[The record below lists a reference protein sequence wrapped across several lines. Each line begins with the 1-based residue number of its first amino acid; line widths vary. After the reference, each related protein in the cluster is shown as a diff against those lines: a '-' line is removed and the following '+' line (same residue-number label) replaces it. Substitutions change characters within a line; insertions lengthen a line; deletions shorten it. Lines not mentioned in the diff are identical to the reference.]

1 MPPLKI
7 LVADDEPIARK
18 VLTAFLEKEKYEVV
32 IVKDGVEALRL
43 LLAPDAPSIAILD
56 WMMPGLSG
64 LQVCTRLRSA
74 SLKIRPY
81 VMMVSAKAAKPDITA
96 ALDAGAD
103 DYISKPFNPGEL
115 MARMRV
121 ARRTIDY
128 QLDLQKHIG
137 KLESLA
143 QRYNLLGEIVALHGG
158 RGRADAAAQIAAE
171 EASSKLTP
179 PGVIPVEKV
188 NAIMVRTIA
197 ELGLGKAAPAQI
209 EQDEAYHPLAFTAWG
224 GLILLK
230 DQIWIDLLLELDAA
244 AAGMIFHK
252 MLKRVPSSD
261 RETLDFLAETHTI
274 VCAAFRAELQAKGA
288 EVLSPLLSRALRTGD
303 AHHRVLPVPKERET
317 FTYGMSG
324 GALRLTI
331 VRGHDCVE
339 SKTAGQLHDGD
350 ILAEPFPPP
359 EVSDIPL
366 LSQGMI
372 LNDRFIEKLSVMAES
387 ELKTLLVPVLQLP
400 PVASYFVKDGS

>member
-7 LVADDEPIARK
+7 LVADDEPIAQK

-32 IVKDGVEALRL
+32 IVQDGVSALKL
-43 LLAPDAPSIAILD
+43 LLEPNAPSIAILD

-74 SLKIRPY
+74 NLKIRPY
-81 VMMVSAKAAKPDITA
+81 VMMVSAKAGKPDITA

-158 RGRADAAAQIAAE
+158 RTRASAAAPAN
-171 EASSKLTP
+171 SDTSP
-179 PGVIPVEKV
+179 PMQPGAMSAEKV
-188 NAIMVRTIA
+188 NAIMVRTIG
-197 ELGLGKAAPAQI
+197 ELGLGKASPAQI
-209 EQDEAYHPLAFTAWG
+209 DQGDTHHAAAFTAWG
-224 GLILLK
+224 GLIMLK
-230 DQIWIDLLLELDAA
+230 EQVWIDFLLELDGP
-244 AAGMIFHK
+244 AAGTIFQK
-252 MLKRVPSSD
+252 MLKRVPASD
-261 RETLDFLAETHTI
+261 REVLDFLAETHTI
-274 VCAAFRAELQAKGA
+274 VCAAFRAELQAKNA
-288 EVLSPLLSRALRTGD
+288 EVLAPLLSKALRTGD
-303 AHHRVLPVPKERET
+303 AHHRVLPVPRDRET
-317 FTYGMSG
+317 FTYAMAGC
-324 GALRLTI
+324 ALRLTI
-331 VRGHDCVE
+331 VRRSGCVE
-339 SKTAGQLHDGD
+339 LKTAGQLHDAD

-366 LSQGMI
+366 LSTGMV
-372 LNDRFIEKLSVMAES
+372 LNDRFIEKLSVLAES
-387 ELKTLLVPVLQLP
+387 ELKTLLVPVLQLS
-400 PVASYFVKDGS
+400 PVAAYFMKDGG

>member
-1 MPPLKI
+1 MQPLKI

-32 IVKDGVEALRL
+32 IVQDGVTALRL
-43 LLAPDAPSIAILD
+43 LLEPDAPSIAILD

-171 EASSKLTP
+171 EASAKLTP
-179 PGVIPVEKV
+179 GAIPVETV
-188 NAIMVRTIA
+188 NGIMVRTIG
-197 ELGLGKAAPAQI
+197 ELGLGKATPAQI
-209 EQDEAYHPLAFTAWG
+209 EQDETYHPAAFTAWG

-230 DQIWIDLLLELDAA
+230 DEMWIDLLLELDGP
-244 AAGMIFHK
+244 AAGMIFQK
-252 MLKRVPSSD
+252 MLKRVSSSD

-303 AHHRVLPVPKERET
+303 AHHRVLPVPKEHET
-317 FTYGMSG
+317 FTYGMTG

-331 VRGHDCVE
+331 VRRSGCVE
-339 SKTAGQLHDGD
+339 LKTAGQLHDAD

-372 LNDRFIEKLSVMAES
+372 LNDRFIEKLSVLAES
-387 ELKTLLVPVLQLP
+387 ELKTLLVPVLQLS
-400 PVASYFVKDGS
+400 PVAAYFITNGA